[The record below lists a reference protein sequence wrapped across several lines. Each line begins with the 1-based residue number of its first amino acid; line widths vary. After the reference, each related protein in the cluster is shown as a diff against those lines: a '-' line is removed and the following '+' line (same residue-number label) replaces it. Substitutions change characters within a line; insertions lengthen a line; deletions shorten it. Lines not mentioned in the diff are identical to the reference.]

1 MKHLKDYIK
10 LPKITYNTN
19 KYYNDLILNDNY
31 IESSFDNFM
40 SINNITEADKNLYRY
55 YINENFSEAKGRYYG
70 IYRERLYESI
80 VNSYP
85 ASDLMKK
92 IYDLSDNI
100 NITNIQ
106 YVNKEKVTQFSFE
119 VDKEDDLDNIFTD
132 KIINLLHIYNY
143 YLKLRTIET
152 DENGNEHYKIVIEP
166 YKPKDITSTV
176 YNNLH
181 GILYHITLLKTYKTK
196 IKYKEIIPKWKGLK
210 YKDEYRDGRIFFIGN
225 NDEKTVQKQLQ
236 SIKSTSN
243 LMKDDDVIVLK
254 IDLNKYKYKLRF
266 RIDSSASGYNAY
278 FTEEPIPDYCITCLD
293 LDTWKEIDKN
303 NI

>member
-100 NITNIQ
+100 NITNMYI
-106 YVNKEKVTQFSFE
+106 
-119 VDKEDDLDNIFTD
+119 D
-132 KIINLLHIYNY
+132 
-143 YLKLRTIET
+143 
-152 DENGNEHYKIVIEP
+152 
-166 YKPKDITSTV
+166 
-176 YNNLH
+176 
-181 GILYHITLLKTYKTK
+181 
-196 IKYKEIIPKWKGLK
+196 
-210 YKDEYRDGRIFFIGN
+210 FFI
-225 NDEKTVQKQLQ
+225 
-236 SIKSTSN
+236 
-243 LMKDDDVIVLK
+243 
-254 IDLNKYKYKLRF
+254 
-266 RIDSSASGYNAY
+266 
-278 FTEEPIPDYCITCLD
+278 
-293 LDTWKEIDKN
+293 
-303 NI
+303 